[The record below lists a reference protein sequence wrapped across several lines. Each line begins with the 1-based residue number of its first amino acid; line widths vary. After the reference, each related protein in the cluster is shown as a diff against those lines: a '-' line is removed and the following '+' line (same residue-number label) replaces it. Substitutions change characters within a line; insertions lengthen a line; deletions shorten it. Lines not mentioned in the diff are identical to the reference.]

1 MPDPVTDPES
11 HPEGRVA
18 FEGAHNFRDFGGQ
31 RTRGG
36 RRVARGRLYRSDALW
51 QLSDADLERFAALG
65 IRTVCDFRAD
75 HERQRWP
82 NRLPPDATTLRSLGL
97 GFTPLGTQAAWDA
110 VNRGELSAEGVR
122 AYMCDHYRALADV
135 HAEYYA
141 AMFRAL
147 LEPGALPFLVHCAS
161 GKDRTG
167 FAAAIILLSLG
178 VSREDVL
185 ADYVISDRYRRELW
199 HLFHRQVDPG
209 AYDAVGA
216 AAPAY
221 LEAALDV
228 IDTRYGGEDRYLRE
242 VMGLS
247 PTDRSRLIELLVE

>member
-1 MPDPVTDPES
+1 MSDSIP
-11 HPEGRVA
+11 HPEGRIA

-31 RTRGG
+31 PTRDG

-51 QLSDADLERFAALG
+51 QLSDADLERFGALG

-75 HERQRWP
+75 HERERWP
-82 NRLPPDATTLRSLGL
+82 NRLPEAATLRSLGL

-122 AYMCDHYRALADV
+122 AYMCDHYRALAGT
-135 HAEYYA
+135 HTEYYA
-141 AMFRAL
+141 GMFRAL
-147 LEPGALPFLVHCAS
+147 LEPDAVPFLVHCAS

-167 FAAAIILLSLG
+167 FAAAIILLSVG
-178 VSREDVL
+178 VPREAVL

-221 LEAALDV
+221 LQAAFEV
-228 IDTRYGGEDRYLRE
+228 IDERHGGEDRYLRE
-242 VMGLS
+242 VMKLS
-247 PTDRSRLIELLVE
+247 DADLVRLRELLLE

>member
-1 MPDPVTDPES
+1 MSDSSSAP

-18 FEGAHNFRDFGGQ
+18 FEGAINFRDFGGQ
-31 RTRGG
+31 RARNG

-51 QLSDADLERFAALG
+51 QLSDADLERFGALG

-75 HERQRWP
+75 LERERWP
-82 NRLPPDATTLRSLGL
+82 NRLPPDAATLRSLGL
-97 GFTPLGTQAAWDA
+97 GFTPLGTREAWDA
-110 VNRGELSAEGVR
+110 VNRGELSADGVR
-122 AYMCDHYRALADV
+122 AYMCDHYRALAGA
-135 HAEYYA
+135 HTEYYA

-147 LEPGALPFLVHCAS
+147 LEPDALPFLVHCAS

-167 FAAAIILLSLG
+167 FAAAIILLSVG
-178 VSREDVL
+178 VDRRDVL
-185 ADYVISDRYRRELW
+185 ADYVLSDRYRRDLW
-199 HLFHRQVDPG
+199 HLFHREVDPG

-221 LEAALDV
+221 LEASFEV
-228 IDTRYGGEDRYLRE
+228 IDQRYGGEARYLRE

-247 PTDRSRLIELLVE
+247 DADLARLADLLLE